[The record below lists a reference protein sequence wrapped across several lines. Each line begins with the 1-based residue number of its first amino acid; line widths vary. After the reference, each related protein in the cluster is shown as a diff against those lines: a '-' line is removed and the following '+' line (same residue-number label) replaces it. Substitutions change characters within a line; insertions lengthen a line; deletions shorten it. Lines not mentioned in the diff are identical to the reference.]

1 MPKRTFWEEERGK
14 HGAFSTAEGMQN
26 PATSP
31 NPESVSVLESINAA
45 IDSVVNVPVFGVPL
59 LVLWLAVAG
68 VVFTAWMRFVNLTAF
83 GHAVAVVLGRHD
95 ESGVASAHGDVS
107 HAQALWTA
115 LSGTLG
121 LGNIAGV
128 VIAISVGGPGATFW
142 MVLCGFFGMTLKFT
156 ECALGQMYRVTAS
169 DGRISGGPMHYLPA
183 GLAER
188 GLPRLGKALG
198 MVFAVVCIF
207 SSFGA
212 GNLFQVTQATA
223 VLREVFPAMEGARW
237 ALGLGFAS
245 VVGAVTLGGLK
256 SIASVAGRVVPGMC
270 ALYLV
275 IVVVI
280 LATNAEKVPGALASI
295 WDGALH
301 ADSLYGGFIGVLVA
315 GMTRA
320 TFSNEAGTGSAAIAH
335 AAATTD
341 EPIRGGIVALLEP
354 FLDTVVV
361 CTMTATMILVLDPG
375 SSTDPGVVAAMEA
388 REGATALLILAGEQQ
403 PWSRVA
409 LVLAITSFA
418 LSTVLT
424 WSYYGE
430 RCVRHVAGERFCAPY
445 RIVFVGVVFA
455 GALVEAS
462 SAQRFADMAF
472 LSLAFPNVLGLYL
485 LAPIVRRRLDEYRA
499 GQRETSGSNVGT

>member
-1 MPKRTFWEEERGK
+1 MQSPSPAAPTS
-14 HGAFSTAEGMQN
+14 STN
-26 PATSP
+26 LLD
-31 NPESVSVLESINAA
+31 SVNNA

-59 LVLWLAVAG
+59 LVLWLGIAG
-68 VVFTAWMRFVNLTAF
+68 IVFTVWMRFVNLTAF
-83 GHAVAVVLGRHD
+83 GHAVSVAFGRHD
-95 ESGVASAHGDVS
+95 KPSQAAAVGDVS

-128 VIAISVGGPGATFW
+128 VIAIGIGGPGATFW
-142 MVLCGFFGMTLKFT
+142 MVVCGFFGMTLKFT

-169 DGRISGGPMHYLPA
+169 DGRVSGGPMHYMPD

-198 MVFAVVCIF
+198 FVFAAVCIF

-223 VLREVFPAMEGARW
+223 VLREVFPAVEGQRW
-237 ALGLGFAS
+237 ILGVVFAAL
-245 VVGAVTLGGLK
+245 VGAVTLGGLK
-256 SIASVAGRVVPGMC
+256 SIARVAGRVVPCMWL
-270 ALYLV
+270 LYLV
-275 IVVVI
+275 VVVVI
-280 LATNAEKVPGALASI
+280 LATNAEQVPEALTSI
-295 WDGALH
+295 WQGAFR
-301 ADSLYGGFIGVLVA
+301 AESAYGGFVGVLVA

-335 AAATTD
+335 AAATTN

-361 CTMTATMILVLDPG
+361 CTMTATMVLVLDPG
-375 SSTDPGVVAAMEA
+375 SSADPAVAAAMQA
-388 REGATALLILAGEQQ
+388 REGATALLLLAGEEQ

-409 LVLAITSFA
+409 LVVAITSFA

-430 RCVRHVAGERFCAPY
+430 RCVRHVAGERFCGLYQA
-445 RIVFVGVVFA
+445 VFVAVVFS

-485 LAPIVRRRLDEYRA
+485 LAPIVRRRLDEYRGRLKRA
-499 GQRETSGSNVGT
+499 NGSNRGPRRP